1 MLPESDTWT
10 QYVPVVAVPLKAV
23 APLFAWSFLAI
34 PTVQVVPFQDP
45 MSMPSAIVVNGA
57 TAVRLTCTEPVA
69 VTVNGNAAL
78 PSWTM
83 LPENTSVTV
92 AGAGAVGVGTLA
104 DPHAANAAEAIA
116 ARTDDTLRIM
126 DTRIKAF
133 ISV

>member
-10 QYVPVVAVPLKAV
+10 QYVPAVAVPLKAV

-34 PTVQVVPFQDP
+34 PTAQVVPSQDP
-45 MSMPSAIVVNGA
+45 MSTPSANVVNGA

-83 LPENTSVTV
+83 LPENTSVMV
-92 AGAGAVGVGTLA
+92 AGAGAVGEGTLVDA
-104 DPHAANAAEAIA
+104 HATNVAEAIA
-116 ARTDDTLRIM
+116 TRTDDKLRMM
-126 DTRIKAF
+126 DARIKAV
-133 ISV
+133 IPV